1 MSNSNHSS
9 QSRQYA
15 SVFELNGVPKFG
27 QALPLAL
34 QHVVAMIVG
43 CVTPAIIVSGVAGLN
58 ERDQVILVQAALFTS
73 AISTLLQLFPFIR
86 FKNFQLG
93 SALPVIMGISFA
105 YVPSMQAIAANSDVG
120 TILGAQLIGGFVAII
135 VGLAIQKIRV
145 LFPPIITGT
154 VVFTIGLSLYPTA
167 VNYMAGGT
175 SNPDYGSWKN
185 WLAAFFTL
193 AVVVGLNHFA
203 KGFLKLASILVGIIA
218 GYIFASCLGLVDFS
232 GI

>member
-1 MSNSNHSS
+1 MSNSTHPS
-9 QSRQYA
+9 QGRQYA
-15 SVFELNGVPKFG
+15 SVFDLNGVPRFG

-58 ERDQVILVQAALFTS
+58 EHDQVILVQAALFAS

-86 FKNFQLG
+86 FGKFQLG

-105 YVPSMQAIAANSDVG
+105 YVPSMQAIAETADVG
-120 TILGAQLIGGFVAII
+120 TILAAQLAGGFIAIL
-135 VGLAIQKIRV
+135 VGLSIQKIRI

-167 VNYMAGGT
+167 INYMAGGT
-175 SNPDYGSWKN
+175 SSPDYGSWKN
-185 WLAAFFTL
+185 WLARNRLF
-193 AVVVGLNHFA
+193 
-203 KGFLKLASILVGIIA
+203 
-218 GYIFASCLGLVDFS
+218 
-232 GI
+232 

>member
-1 MSNSNHSS
+1 MSNSTHPS
-9 QSRQYA
+9 QGRQYA
-15 SVFELNGVPKFG
+15 SVFDLNGVPRFG

-58 ERDQVILVQAALFTS
+58 EHDQVILVQAALFAS

-86 FKNFQLG
+86 FGKFQLG

-105 YVPSMQAIAANSDVG
+105 YVPSMQAIAETADVG
-120 TILGAQLIGGFVAII
+120 TILAAQLAGGFIAIL
-135 VGLAIQKIRV
+135 VGLSIQKIRI

-167 VNYMAGGT
+167 INYMAGGT
-175 SNPDYGSWKN
+175 SSRITAPGKTGLQHSLL
-185 WLAAFFTL
+185 WLL
-193 AVVVGLNHFA
+193 
-203 KGFLKLASILVGIIA
+203 S
-218 GYIFASCLGLVDFS
+218 SD
-232 GI
+232 